1 MKNIFKIEVTNEVI
15 ERIEKLTMNSQP
27 NWGKMSVS
35 QMLAHCSV
43 TYEMVY
49 TDKHAKPNVL
59 TKFMLKLFVKKIV
72 VSEKR
77 YAKNG
82 RTAPQFL
89 IVDEK
94 DFQTEKKKLIDYI
107 KKTQEL
113 GTTYFEGK
121 ESHSFGKLS
130 SVEWNNSFYKHLNH
144 HLDQFGV

>member
-1 MKNIFKIEVTNEVI
+1 MKNIFTKEITKEVI

-49 TDKHAKPNVL
+49 TDKHAKPNSF
-59 TKFMLKLFVKKIV
+59 TRFMLKLFVKKIV
-72 VSEKR
+72 VSEKP

-94 DFQTEKKKLIDYI
+94 DFETEKKRLVDYI

-130 SVEWNNSFYKHLNH
+130 SIEWNNSFYKHLNH
-144 HLDQFGV
+144 HLEQFGV

>member
-1 MKNIFKIEVTNEVI
+1 MKNIFSKEITNEVI
-15 ERIEKLTMNSQP
+15 ERIENLSNNSQP
-27 NWGKMSVS
+27 IWGKMSVS

-43 TYEMVY
+43 TYEMVF
-49 TDKHAKPNVL
+49 TEKHAKPNAL

-72 VSEKR
+72 VSEKG

-89 IVDEK
+89 IVDER

-107 KKTQEL
+107 KKTQDL
-113 GTTYFEGK
+113 GAVYFEGK

-130 SVEWNNSFYKHLNH
+130 SLEWNNSFYKNLNH

>member
-1 MKNIFKIEVTNEVI
+1 VKNIFKIEVTNEVI

-72 VSEKR
+72 VSEKG

-89 IVDEK
+89 IVDEE

-107 KKTQEL
+107 KNTHEL

>member
-1 MKNIFKIEVTNEVI
+1 
-15 ERIEKLTMNSQP
+15 
-27 NWGKMSVS
+27 
-35 QMLAHCSV
+35 
-43 TYEMVY
+43 
-49 TDKHAKPNVL
+49 
-59 TKFMLKLFVKKIV
+59 V
-72 VSEKR
+72 VSEKP

-94 DFQTEKKKLIDYI
+94 DFQTEKKILVDYI

-130 SVEWNNSFYKHLNH
+130 SIEWNNSFFKHLNH
-144 HLDQFGV
+144 HLEQFGVFSLVIFFFV

>member
-15 ERIEKLTMNSQP
+15 ERIENLTMNSQP

-49 TDKHAKPNVL
+49 TNKHAKPNVL

-72 VSEKR
+72 VSEKG

>member
-15 ERIEKLTMNSQP
+15 ERIENLTMNSQP

-72 VSEKR
+72 VSEKG